1 VYPDPETP
9 GAGRSATSAAGL
21 RRKEEL
27 AVAAHVLVAYA
38 TKMGSTKEVAEAV
51 ADALRGAGREVEF
64 APLREVRTLEGLGL
78 IVIGA
83 PLYMFKWHKEARGFL
98 ARFRQALAGLPCAVF
113 ALGPFED
120 TEKDWK
126 SVRENFDKELARF
139 PWFSPA
145 VREVFG
151 GAFDP
156 AKLSFPYN
164 LVPGLKK
171 MPAKDIRDWDAIR
184 AWAQDLAG
192 MAAAAQKG

>member
-1 VYPDPETP
+1 VI
-9 GAGRSATSAAGL
+9 
-21 RRKEEL
+21 
-27 AVAAHVLVAYA
+27 VAAHVLVAYA

-64 APLREVRTLEGLGL
+64 APLREVRTLVGLDL
-78 IVIGA
+78 VVIGA
-83 PLYMFKWHKEARGFL
+83 PLYMFKWHGDARAFL
-98 ARFRQALAGLPCAVF
+98 ARFRQALPGLPTAVF

-126 SVRENFDKELARF
+126 SVREMFDRELAKF

-156 AKLSFPYN
+156 AKLAFPYT

-171 MPAKDIRDWDAIR
+171 MAAKDIRDWNAIR
-184 AWAQDLAG
+184 AWARGIAG
-192 MAAAAQKG
+192 MAAGAHER